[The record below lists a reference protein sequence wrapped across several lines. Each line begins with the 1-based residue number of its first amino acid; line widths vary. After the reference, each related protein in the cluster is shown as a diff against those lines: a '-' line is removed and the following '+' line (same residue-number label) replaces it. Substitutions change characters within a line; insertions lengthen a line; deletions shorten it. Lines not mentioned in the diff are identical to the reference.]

1 MSAIDPVTLEVLN
14 TQFAAAT
21 EEMGET
27 LKRCAR
33 SLYVKES
40 TDYGVGLVALDGR
53 LFAVPRGYGS
63 AQIGLDCATVLRDV
77 GPLEEG
83 DVVLTNHPYLS
94 GGLVSHTPDLTLIR
108 PYFHDGELVCYGY
121 DFIHS
126 TDVGGKVPSS
136 ISPTSTELF
145 QEGLLIPPM
154 KLVRRGEP
162 NADVIAL
169 FRANVRTPDLNLHDL
184 EAMRAALETGARRL
198 SLMIAEH
205 GIATIRAA
213 PRALMDYG
221 ARKAR
226 AVLRRIPDGEAT
238 FWDYLDD
245 DAIGPLPVR
254 FRVTVRATDGRI
266 HLDFTGT
273 DPQVVSAYNLP
284 TLGLRHPW
292 LTARLLHYVITHDP
306 SAPLNAGLLEPI
318 TVEVPVGTVLNPAFP
333 AATGVR
339 HASGYRLNDAV
350 VGALAML
357 VPHDVPTP
365 SGGAMVPV
373 VLAEHDRETGARN
386 VLVLNAVIVGSG
398 ARCGSDGYDGI
409 DGSISSIRNTPA
421 EKTELEA
428 GVDVLAYGLRPDSA
442 GPGRWRG
449 GLGLRF
455 VFRVT
460 QAGSTVLGRGLERL
474 FFRPWGAFG
483 GRPGARTRVI
493 LNPGTPAERDL
504 GKIDALRVE
513 AGDVVCFLT
522 PGGGGW
528 GDPFLRDPEAV
539 ATDVRAGFVSLAS
552 AAADYGVAIADGR
565 VDPAATAALRAA
577 RPIVDDG
584 AFRFDGGPER
594 AWWDAAFPDA
604 DAAALAGRLAAAP
617 ANLRTAG
624 REAAF
629 DTALGGTAAAMADLR
644 AGRFPDAA
652 AVAARFR
659 TAVGNP

>member
-1 MSAIDPVTLEVLN
+1 
-14 TQFAAAT
+14 
-21 EEMGET
+21 
-27 LKRCAR
+27 
-33 SLYVKES
+33 
-40 TDYGVGLVALDGR
+40 
-53 LFAVPRGYGS
+53 
-63 AQIGLDCATVLRDV
+63 
-77 GPLEEG
+77 
-83 DVVLTNHPYLS
+83 
-94 GGLVSHTPDLTLIR
+94 
-108 PYFHDGELVCYGY
+108 
-121 DFIHS
+121 
-126 TDVGGKVPSS
+126 
-136 ISPTSTELF
+136 
-145 QEGLLIPPM
+145 
-154 KLVRRGEP
+154 
-162 NADVIAL
+162 
-169 FRANVRTPDLNLHDL
+169 
-184 EAMRAALETGARRL
+184 
-198 SLMIAEH
+198 
-205 GIATIRAA
+205 
-213 PRALMDYG
+213 
-221 ARKAR
+221 
-226 AVLRRIPDGEAT
+226 
-238 FWDYLDD
+238 
-245 DAIGPLPVR
+245 
-254 FRVTVRATDGRI
+254 
-266 HLDFTGT
+266 
-273 DPQVVSAYNLP
+273 
-284 TLGLRHPW
+284 
-292 LTARLLHYVITHDP
+292 
-306 SAPLNAGLLEPI
+306 
-318 TVEVPVGTVLNPAFP
+318 
-333 AATGVR
+333 
-339 HASGYRLNDAV
+339 
-350 VGALAML
+350 
-357 VPHDVPTP
+357 
-365 SGGAMVPV
+365 V

-629 DTALGGTAAAMADLR
+629 DAALGGTAAAMADLR
-644 AGRFPDAA
+644 DGRFPDAA

-659 TAVGNP
+659 EAVAEAPASGGEGGPGG